1 MSSKIKK
8 HAKTLKFLTETDQ
21 ATAKAIIKSARPDL
35 VNCFTEI
42 CYNVLNGNINLT
54 PSYKK
59 KLAKHKKILRSIAKK
74 STKTSSRRNQIQKG
88 GFLPLILPL
97 AQRKRNVYRAHIL
110 HALNVMCDRYVVA
123 G

>member
-97 AQRKRNVYRAHIL
+97 VKTLLPTLVGGLLSR
-110 HALNVMCDRYVVA
+110 
-123 G
+123 